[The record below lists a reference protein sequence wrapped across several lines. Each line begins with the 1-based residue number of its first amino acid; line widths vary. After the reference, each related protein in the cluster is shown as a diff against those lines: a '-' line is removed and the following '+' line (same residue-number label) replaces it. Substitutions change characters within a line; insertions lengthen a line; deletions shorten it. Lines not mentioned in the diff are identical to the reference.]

1 LGKIISGHEKFC
13 VTKDFGSKKRL
24 LLKKLMSTTPKFQIK
39 QKMFAKTKQNSS
51 PSSSLRKLQLENI
64 TLQF

>member
-1 LGKIISGHEKFC
+1 
-13 VTKDFGSKKRL
+13 
-24 LLKKLMSTTPKFQIK
+24 MSTTPKFQIK